1 MLDWLVGVLTPIF
14 EGMGVS
20 ATDVQTYVE
29 MMSGHIYAILAI
41 IVAAIAVMIAAHW
54 LAKKGTRHVVRW
66 VAGLAGVL
74 GVAGVIT
81 AAMYGPLYNNVAP
94 IINGAA
100 SVSEESVAASK
111 DVIRQIG
118 DEGMVLLMND
128 DNLLPLEEGSNLN
141 VFGWA
146 STSPIFGGTG
156 SGSSDSSDAVGILD
170 SLEMAGFNLNTEIT
184 DMYTAYSPT
193 RNLGGNVVSVMYT
206 DWSLPEPPAEYYT
219 DELMANAESFSD
231 TAVIVL
237 ARSGGEG
244 QDLPRDMNAV
254 IHGTNNIADEVANG
268 NEGYNCFACNSRA
281 RAGLRALC
289 SEQQGDRTHGCRPFA
304 AAAGG
309 GDDHARRQDHARA
322 HAVG

>member
-206 DWSLPEPPAEYYT
+206 DWSLPEPPRR
-219 DELMANAESFSD
+219 
-231 TAVIVL
+231 VL
-237 ARSGGEG
+237 HRRAHGERRV
-244 QDLPRDMNAV
+244 LLR
-254 IHGTNNIADEVANG
+254 HRRH
-268 NEGYNCFACNSRA
+268 RA
-281 RAGLRALC
+281 RPLRRRGPGPAARHERGHPWHQQHRRRGRQRQRGLQLLC
-289 SEQQGDRTHGCRPFA
+289 LQLSSESWA
-304 AAAGG
+304 ASSLFGAAGG
-309 GDDHARRQDHARA
+309 SNSRMPAVCCGSGRRR
-322 HAVG
+322 